1 MALNHRGQGVSNLQ
15 LTCKAVGFLALL
27 TALLYIRAGL
37 VEGFAFAGLGS
48 AGTSVWLIFALMVA
62 GAVGLF
68 MAWWNERAGG
78 AVALASGIL
87 IAVLFLVFATDNA
100 LLAAAAYSSPFI
112 IAGFL
117 FYMAGC
123 RR

>member
-1 MALNHRGQGVSNLQ
+1 MALNHSGGVSDLQ

-37 VEGFAFAGLGS
+37 AEGFAFAGLGS
-48 AGTSVWLIFALMVA
+48 AVSNGWVIFLLMVA
-62 GAVGLF
+62 GAIGL
-68 MAWWNERAGG
+68 ALSWWYERLGG
-78 AVALASGIL
+78 ALALSSGVL
-87 IAVLFLVFATDNA
+87 IAVLFLVLATDNP